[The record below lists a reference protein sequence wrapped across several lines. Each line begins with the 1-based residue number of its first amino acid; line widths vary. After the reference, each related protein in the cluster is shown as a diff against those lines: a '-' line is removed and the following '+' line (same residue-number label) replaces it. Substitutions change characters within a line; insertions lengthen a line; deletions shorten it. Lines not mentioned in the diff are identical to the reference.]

1 MDWYKS
7 TAARLMLRQ
16 LGLCYSWRSISRM
29 QTLSIA
35 CGGAEQVITS
45 AVPWGP
51 QGWRWSCMNTCLY
64 AGSRMDFES
73 TCARAEEPTGPR
85 CLHLIKSQDK
95 CCECRNLKRK
105 QDSVSFLEWFLAPQ
119 KQNQNRI
126 SHWEPDPPAKGEAHK
141 QLYVPRHGTERVSE
155 ANFFF

>member
-95 CCECRNLKRK
+95 CCERRNLKRK
-105 QDSVSFLEWFLAPQ
+105 QDSISFLEWFLAPQ

-126 SHWEPDPPAKGEAHK
+126 PYENQILQLREKLTSNCTYPDMGLEGSVKP
-141 QLYVPRHGTERVSE
+141 T
-155 ANFFF
+155 FFF